1 MSKTVK
7 FAFVIILGISMWSL
21 GSFIFGGTVPA
32 NEKVKG
38 KTEKELIDF
47 ARSVYDNVKSGK
59 IRDFAAQV
67 SDLKSSSL
75 KESYEYLRYAKLAD
89 KPEWSVE
96 KHIGE
101 NGYYATFKTP
111 DGTRAFMLIDR
122 KNNQWKF
129 VYAGQ

>member
-1 MSKTVK
+1 MSKMVK
-7 FAFVIILGISMWSL
+7 FIFILMLGISVWSI
-21 GSFIFGGTVPA
+21 GSFIFGAARNTT
-32 NEKVKG
+32 EKVKG
-38 KTEKELIDF
+38 KTETEVIDF

-75 KESYEYLRYAKLAD
+75 KESYEYLRYVKLAD